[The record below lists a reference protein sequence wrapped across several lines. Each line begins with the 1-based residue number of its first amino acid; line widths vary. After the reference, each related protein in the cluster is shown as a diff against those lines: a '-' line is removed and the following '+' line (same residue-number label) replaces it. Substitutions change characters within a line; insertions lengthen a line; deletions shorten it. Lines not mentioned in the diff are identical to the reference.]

1 MQTEISV
8 IVPIYNVEKFLPH
21 CIESILNQTFADFEL
36 ILVDDGSPDDCPK
49 LCDDAANRDAR
60 IRVIHQRNQGLS
72 AARNAGIEIAR
83 GAWLS
88 FVDADDFVALNF
100 LEALHKAATRAQA
113 DCAVCSFYLT
123 DSTGARIEASYPVEV
138 ENGVR
143 TGVSVLETV
152 QEQLNV
158 PYIVAWNKLYRREL
172 FETLRY
178 PVGRQNEDVFVFA
191 ELFDKAKT
199 VVVLPDKLYFYRQS
213 EGSIMRSGVTTLRN
227 LDEMWAYHNCFE
239 YFAAHGQEALM
250 PYMEKRMF
258 AKLTGVYYRLPKDAR
273 RSKEMKAAKKAL
285 WDADWLLIKRG
296 ALGVRALL
304 RTLLFCALPGVYGL
318 RMKH

>member
-1 MQTEISV
+1 MEISV
-8 IVPIYNVEKFLPH
+8 IVPVYRVEKYLSD

-36 ILVDDGSPDDCPK
+36 ILVDDGSPDRCGEI
-49 LCDDAANRDAR
+49 CDEAAKHDTRVQ
-60 IRVIHQRNQGLS
+60 VIHQRNQGLS

-83 GAWLS
+83 GSWLS

-178 PVGRQNEDVFVFA
+178 PVGRRNEDVFVFA

-250 PYMEKRMF
+250 PYVEKRMF

-296 ALGVRALL
+296 ALGVRALM